1 MSDFESALQD
11 RLARNAELADRR
23 ARAERE
29 MDQAKAE
36 AEEQARRAAEEQR
49 AAQVAHHR
57 ELTEH
62 LGTVTDG
69 LKRASPEQFVVRMG
83 WTQSGEEFIAKIST
97 RGLDPARSLFIE
109 LDRDDDEVLVR
120 WHSDVGRSL
129 ELWRLLEVTP
139 GMLSTLLLQVADQ
152 ALWRGADGPPP
163 FPRAEDAYRA

>member
-11 RLARNAELADRR
+11 RLVRNAELADRR

-36 AEEQARRAAEEQR
+36 AAERARRAGAEQR
-49 AAQVAHHR
+49 AAQLARHG

-62 LGTVTDG
+62 LRAVTDG
-69 LKRASPEQFVVRMG
+69 LKRASPEEFIVRMG
-83 WTQSGEEFIAKIST
+83 WTESGEEFIAKIST
-97 RGLDPARSLFIE
+97 RGLDPARSLFVE

-120 WHSDVGRSL
+120 WHSEVGRSL

-139 GMLSTLLLQVADQ
+139 DMLSTLVLQIADQ

-163 FPRAEDAYRA
+163 FPGAAAA